1 MFKFSFSNLA
11 KKEAKEED
19 FPLISALN
27 FGKIQ
32 TSKDLTSAPIICSN
46 CQSMLAEPTDLKIS
60 GNVYS
65 FECRF
70 CMHKNQI
77 SKAMGDEFLGVVV
90 SAPSPETSTTISAA
104 DLCYL
109 LDQIKT
115 DKNDL
120 LKTLELKKQSTGI
133 TIQVAVID
141 NSGSMAGG
149 KLEAVKHA
157 LVQAVHELTADH
169 PKTNFVLV
177 PFSTNVDV
185 RINPEIQESIPD
197 GPHFFKEE
205 AMTAKVAEILK
216 KGPMF
221 PIEQVYE
228 KWTNII
234 KSMHDSSSTALGP
247 ALFIGTQLIS
257 ESQKTEKVKAGGKV
271 LLLTDGLA
279 NVGIGSVEQ
288 LKGPEDKNRIF
299 YHRVAE
305 FCVQNNII
313 VDIIAVRDNDGGNT
327 VALDIIGKVT
337 DYTGGQMVFITSE
350 QIESAFGELHRTN
363 YIARNVALKVF
374 APEFLQLVE
383 IQGAELLEALPTKN
397 GVPIRLGA
405 IYADREIYLK
415 FKQKD
420 IKLPVGTKIPI
431 QYQLDYLD
439 SGNAHRVRL
448 FQQNIEI
455 ANDSKEFEKN
465 FDAKVASAYEMARA
479 AKYSKEGDLSKAK
492 AQVKQSMMR
501 NEMMHTQYKADL
513 SDVNQVFESEMDDW
527 AATEKQADEDQVADK
542 KSFYMA
548 ANQSSARSSYDFKKK
563 KMEAKKNK

>member
-11 KKEAKEED
+11 TKEAKEDD
-19 FPLISALN
+19 FPLIAALN

-32 TSKDLTSAPIICSN
+32 APKEFSAKPILCTN
-46 CQSMLAEPTDLKIS
+46 CQSMLADPTELKSS
-60 GNVYS
+60 GTGYT

-70 CMHKNQI
+70 CMHKNDVPKVI
-77 SKAMGDEFLGVVV
+77 GDEFLGIITQSQTPE
-90 SAPSPETSTTISAA
+90 SAPAMSAA
-104 DLCYL
+104 DLCFL

-120 LKTLELKKQSTGI
+120 LKALELKKQAAGI
-133 TIQVAVID
+133 PIQVAVID
-141 NSGSMAGG
+141 NSGSMSGG

-157 LVQAVHELTADH
+157 LIQAVHELTADH

-185 RINPEIQESIPD
+185 LVNPDLQENIPD
-197 GPHFFKEE
+197 GPHFFKEDL
-205 AMTAKVAEILK
+205 MTAKVADILK
-216 KGPMF
+216 KGPLVS
-221 PIEQVYE
+221 IEKIYE
-228 KWTNII
+228 KWTTII
-234 KSMHDSSSTALGP
+234 KAMHTSSSTALGP
-247 ALFIGTQLIS
+247 ALYIGTQVIS
-257 ESQKTEKVKAGGKV
+257 ESQKQEKVKAGGKV

-337 DYTGGQMVFITSE
+337 DYTGGQMVFITAE
-350 QIESAFGELHRTN
+350 QIESAFGEIHRTN

-374 APEFLQLVE
+374 APAFLQLVE
-383 IQGAELLEALPTKN
+383 IQGAELLESLPTKN

-420 IKLPVGTKIPI
+420 TKHPIGTKVPI

-439 SGNAHRVRL
+439 NTNAHRIRL

-455 ANDSKEFEKN
+455 TANSKDFEKN

-479 AKYSKEGDLSKAK
+479 AKYSKEGDLTKAK
-492 AQVKQSMMR
+492 IQVQQSLQRNQMMQ
-501 NEMMHTQYKADL
+501 TQYNAKLD
-513 SDVNQVFESEMDDW
+513 DVNQVFASEMEDW
-527 AATEKQADEDQVADK
+527 NATEKQAEMDQVADK

-548 ANQSSARSSYDFKKK
+548 ANQSSARSSYDFKQK
-563 KMEAKKNK
+563 KMEAKRKK